1 MAGWNNRG
9 REEAPTAEIL
19 LVESVAHDRASLEQ
33 TCRESFTSWQIT
45 SVETLA
51 EAITALA
58 DRRFELVLLGL
69 ELPDS
74 SGLDTFARLHTCAP
88 QVPVLVLVSSPRDE
102 ALGRDAVERG
112 AQDYV
117 PKAPLD
123 ASLLSRAIRYAL
135 ERARLQRELEQTRER
150 ERRDEEIAG
159 IEELSKDPG
168 TAVTAQLYAAG
179 RLRDTAPE
187 AFERAIED
195 YARILE
201 MALEHRVHKET
212 AEYHGAVL
220 ELSDRLGFVRS
231 SPRDVIEIHTRAVR
245 SLIAN
250 CTAARATAYVEEAR
264 LVLLELMGD
273 LVSFYRTRVTRT
285 MGVGS

>member
-1 MAGWNNRG
+1 VAGLNNRG
-9 REEAPTAEIL
+9 NEETQTAEIL
-19 LVESVAHDRASLEQ
+19 LVESVAHDRASVEQ
-33 TCRESFTSWQIT
+33 TCREAFTSWQIT

-51 EAITALA
+51 EAITALV

-159 IEELSKDPG
+159 IEELSRDPG

-212 AEYHGAVL
+212 TEYHGAVL

-231 SPRDVIEIHTRAVR
+231 SPRDVIEIHTLAVR

>member
-1 MAGWNNRG
+1 MAGLNNRG
-9 REEAPTAEIL
+9 NEETQTAEIL
-19 LVESVAHDRASLEQ
+19 LVESVAHDRASVEQ
-33 TCRESFTSWQIT
+33 TCREAFTSWQIT

-51 EAITALA
+51 EAITALV

-159 IEELSKDPG
+159 IEELSRDPG

-212 AEYHGAVL
+212 TEYHGAVL

-231 SPRDVIEIHTRAVR
+231 SPRDVIEIHTLAVR